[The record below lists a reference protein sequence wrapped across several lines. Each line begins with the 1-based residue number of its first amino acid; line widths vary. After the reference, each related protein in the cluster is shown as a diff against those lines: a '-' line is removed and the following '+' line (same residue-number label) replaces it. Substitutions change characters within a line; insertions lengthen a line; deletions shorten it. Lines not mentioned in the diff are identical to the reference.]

1 MKPKM
6 KIESGRYMKA
16 GDEYFFEGDIVRIIM
31 QNNEVFYGTI
41 TVMDEDHFYLH
52 EDNTDRLLVTT
63 ILMPYIHSI
72 YKAKVV
78 R

>member
-16 GDEYFFEGDIVRIIM
+16 GDKYFFEGDSVRIIM
-31 QNNEVFYGTI
+31 QNNEVLHGTI
-41 TVMDEDHFYLH
+41 TVMDEDHFYLQ
-52 EDNTDRLLVTT
+52 EDDTDKLIATT
-63 ILMPYIHSI
+63 ILMPLIHSI
-72 YKAKVV
+72 YEAKVV